1 MSGVLQD
8 AAESDWRRPDP
19 QDLLYLKLDAG
30 LVVFEL
36 APEFAPRT
44 IDNMRKLVSQGFF
57 DGLAIVRSQENYV
70 VQWGDPNAAT
80 GSART
85 YGSAAATIEPEF
97 FRDREGLQ
105 LTLLDTQD
113 AYADEVGFADGFP
126 VGSDGERAWLAHCYG
141 MLGVGRANE
150 PDSGNGAELY
160 AVIGHAPRHLDRNVA
175 LVGRAVYGM
184 EHLSTLP
191 RGKGALGFYESD
203 LENVPVR
210 SMRFGD
216 EMLAEERLDM
226 LVLRTDTET
235 FRQLVEARRNR
246 VEGWFVDPGGRVGLC
261 NVPLPVRLEK

>member
-1 MSGVLQD
+1 
-8 AAESDWRRPDP
+8 
-19 QDLLYLKLDAG
+19 
-30 LVVFEL
+30 
-36 APEFAPRT
+36 
-44 IDNMRKLVSQGFF
+44 
-57 DGLAIVRSQENYV
+57 
-70 VQWGDPNAAT
+70 
-80 GSART
+80 
-85 YGSAAATIEPEF
+85 
-97 FRDREGLQ
+97 
-105 LTLLDTQD
+105 
-113 AYADEVGFADGFP
+113 
-126 VGSDGERAWLAHCYG
+126 
-141 MLGVGRANE
+141 
-150 PDSGNGAELY
+150 
-160 AVIGHAPRHLDRNVA
+160 
-175 LVGRAVYGM
+175 M